1 MQTLTLF
8 SQVRR
13 QFPWKQPGAETG
25 TRIQKRE
32 ASSSPLAFLDSC
44 SQQPWDVGFGTW
56 GWPGGL
62 GGGGSGFRVPPWG
75 AMWGRVPATRGAR
88 AVMCSTGCRQ
98 AGTTAVHIC
107 TSGRRTLLHPRVH
120 RAAAELGGAALLFC
134 AAGTRGD
141 PETAGAERPLEPPA
155 ERCGALQAQPALCS
169 GGGPGGRIPLTPCCA
184 EGLGSTELP
193 GADGTSWASL
203 RPRGASQRV
212 AELCPAAR
220 RVGR

>member
-169 GGGPGGRIPLTPCCA
+169 GEGVWGPHPPHTVLRR
-184 EGLGSTELP
+184 GSGEH
-193 GADGTSWASL
+193 
-203 RPRGASQRV
+203 R
-212 AELCPAAR
+212 AAR
-220 RVGR
+220 G